1 MVYYTQFSRDT
12 TSSESKKL
20 WDPSK
25 TLGIIN
31 MASGYECITCIG
43 HAPSKRRR
51 CQNPI
56 RKDNKE
62 FIMQTLS
69 DIAYLRPDSPA
80 VLSRLREIVGPALCV
95 RYHQNQADTV
105 IASWQSTLQQLKP
118 QLQEPKTAKSI
129 QSGGTKVVI
138 KDECIEDLRA
148 QLREM
153 RELLAEVQAAK
164 SRQCQDEESKQGE
177 ERATNDRNEE
187 KRKRQE
193 KDREAKKQEK
203 ERLEKERLEK
213 ERLEKERQE
222 KERLEKERKEKEE
235 KERRER
241 EHAAQNERIRQRA
254 QKLREERERE
264 KREREQKEQKEW
276 NQSWKKYEER
286 WTQFRASGCGGKSIK
301 DDIPWPVK
309 SGLYRDVTASSVKE
323 FLQRS
328 GETEGNMSRL
338 MRKECQKWHPDM
350 INRFLS
356 AFQVTDADQLMLGMI
371 CRVVTD
377 LLNSSAG
384 KSAEFF

>member
-1 MVYYTQFSRDT
+1 
-12 TSSESKKL
+12 
-20 WDPSK
+20 
-25 TLGIIN
+25 
-31 MASGYECITCIG
+31 
-43 HAPSKRRR
+43 
-51 CQNPI
+51 
-56 RKDNKE
+56 
-62 FIMQTLS
+62 MQTLS
-69 DIAYLRPDSPA
+69 DIAYLHPDSPA

-105 IASWQSTLQQLKP
+105 IARWQSTLQQLKP
-118 QLQEPKTAKSI
+118 QLREPKTAKSI

-148 QLREM
+148 QLREI
-153 RELLAEVQAAK
+153 REFLAEVQAAK

-177 ERATNDRNEE
+177 ERATKNRNEE
-187 KRKRQE
+187 ERKRQE

-213 ERLEKERQE
+213 ERLEKERLEKECQE
-222 KERLEKERKEKEE
+222 KKRLEKERKEKEE

-254 QKLREERERE
+254 KKLREERERE

-286 WTQFRASGCGGKSIK
+286 WTQFRASGHRGKSIR

-309 SGLYRDVTASSVKE
+309 SGLYRDVTSSSVKE

-328 GETEGNMSRL
+328 GETEGDMSRL

-356 AFQVTDADQLMLGMI
+356 AFQVTDADQMMLGMI

-377 LLNSSAG
+377 LINSSAG
-384 KSAEFF
+384 KSAEFLS

>member
-12 TSSESKKL
+12 ASSERKKL

-56 RKDNKE
+56 RKDNRE

-148 QLREM
+148 QLREI
-153 RELLAEVQAAK
+153 REFLAEVQAAK
-164 SRQCQDEESKQGE
+164 SRQCQDEESKRGE

-213 ERLEKERQE
+213 ECLEKERQE

-286 WTQFRASGCGGKSIK
+286 WTQFRASGRGGNSIK